1 MEGEPD
7 LLTLYQIKIKDSSPL
22 SLFAH
27 HTYDPQNGDNDNDK
41 ARMALRNKV
50 EKDRN

>member
-27 HTYDPQNGDNDNDK
+27 HDHTHSSQNGDNDK
-41 ARMALRNKV
+41 ARVAMRNKI
-50 EKDRN
+50 EKDRY

>member
-27 HTYDPQNGDNDNDK
+27 HTYDPQNGDNDK
-41 ARMALRNKV
+41 ARMELRNKV